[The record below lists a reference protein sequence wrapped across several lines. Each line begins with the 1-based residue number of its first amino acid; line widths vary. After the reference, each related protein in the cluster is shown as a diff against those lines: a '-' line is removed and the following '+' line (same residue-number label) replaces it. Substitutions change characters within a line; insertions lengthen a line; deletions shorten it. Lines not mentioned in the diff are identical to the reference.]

1 LFVAQ
6 IVCMKNNNLATIG
19 FTGLFTTL
27 ILSFTPAKTGIVGKV
42 NPLDAAEMVWVIGI
56 SDSLKMVP
64 AQGQFFFDV
73 KPGTY
78 KLIVDAKNPYKDVL
92 LENLQVKPDETL
104 DVGEIPLK
112 Q

>member
-1 LFVAQ
+1 
-6 IVCMKNNNLATIG
+6 MKTKITIG
-19 FTGLFTTL
+19 LTSLVAAL
-27 ILSFTPAKTGIVGKV
+27 ILSFAPAKSGIVGKL
-42 NPLDAAEMVWVIGI
+42 NPIDGAELVWVLGS

-73 KPGTY
+73 KPGVY
-78 KLIVDAKNPYKDVL
+78 KLVVDAKEPYKDVL
-92 LENLQVKPDETL
+92 LENLQVKQDETL